1 MSIAMTSTER
11 MVLLFEHKHLIE
23 RMTDSYVLY
32 IVISFLIYNFFCKD
46 Y

>member
-23 RMTDSYVLY
+23 QMTDSYILGL
-32 IVISFLIYNFFCKD
+32 VISFLMYNFFCKD